1 MRLSFTSIDPA
12 LKPCLKDFNNLFLGC
27 HTHAATSHCAGRPQL
42 KQRQAH
48 TSLARKHLTDLQ
60 WFWDGIL
67 CPGLAHECALSHDH
81 LPTTSPPILLKNPFA
96 PETPDDSIFWMCQ
109 DPSEHHASGAD
120 DFSQRPLGFPLGK
133 LLLSLQVPLWMPPL
147 WVCWGASPPV
157 LPQEVKHGI
166 FCVPTAYLA
175 SAIPLSHVVCVL
187 LTPS

>member
-67 CPGLAHECALSHDH
+67 CPGLAHACALTHDH

-96 PETPDDSIFWMCQ
+96 PETPDDSLF
-109 DPSEHHASGAD
+109 SGCARIHQSTMLLAQMISLKD
-120 DFSQRPLGFPLGK
+120 LLAFHLANSYLVFKYHYECPLSGCAGGL
-133 LLLSLQVPLWMPPL
+133 PPL
-147 WVCWGASPPV
+147 SYPRKLSMVFSV
-157 LPQEVKHGI
+157 FPQHI
-166 FCVPTAYLA
+166 
-175 SAIPLSHVVCVL
+175 
-187 LTPS
+187 